1 MLKELL
7 KLLPMLAAARR
18 GTTRRTSTGT
28 RRRGR
33 RPAGIA
39 GILVLLAALWTQ
51 WNKDSGP
58 TQKRPP
64 ATPSAPGS
72 TVAKVEQA
80 AVGKVIDGD
89 TLEARVS
96 GRNVRVRLM
105 GIDAMDSH
113 NGEKRDEQA
122 DQHGLTPDRVE
133 ALSAQ
138 AAAALRKATEGGR
151 VDLVHESGSRQLD
164 DFGRVLA
171 YVEVDGRDIAE
182 ELLSA
187 GLAEARRE
195 PHPRSGHYRDL
206 EKQARSAR
214 GGIWQ
219 NGR

>member
-7 KLLPMLAAARR
+7 KLLPMLRTA
-18 GTTRRTSTGT
+18 RRTSTGT
-28 RRRGR
+28 RRRRTR

-51 WNKDSGP
+51 WNKDSGAA
-58 TQKRPP
+58 QKRAPT
-64 ATPSAPGS
+64 APSAAG
-72 TVAKVEQA
+72 TAVAKIEQA
-80 AVGKVIDGD
+80 GVGKVIDGD

-105 GIDAMDSH
+105 GIDAMDAH
-113 NGEKRDEQA
+113 NEEKRDEQA
-122 DQHGLTPDRVE
+122 QSHGLPPDRVE
-133 ALSAQ
+133 AFSAQ

-151 VDLVHESGSRQLD
+151 IDLVHESGSRQLD

-171 YVEVDGRDIAE
+171 YIEVEGRDIAE
-182 ELLSA
+182 DLLSA

-195 PHPRSGHYRDL
+195 PHPRSSRYRNL

-214 GGIWQ
+214 AGIWQ

>member
-7 KLLPMLAAARR
+7 KLLPLFTATRR
-18 GTTRRTSTGT
+18 GTRRTTTGS

-33 RPAGIA
+33 RPAGIV
-39 GILVLLAALWTQ
+39 GILVLIAALWTQ
-51 WNKDSGP
+51 WNKDSGA
-58 TQKRPP
+58 TQKRTPG
-64 ATPSAPGS
+64 TPSAPGAA
-72 TVAKVEQA
+72 VAKIEQA
-80 AVGKVIDGD
+80 GVGKVIDGD

-96 GRNVRVRLM
+96 GRNVRVRLT

-122 DQHGLTPDRVE
+122 DRHGLTADRVE
-133 ALSAQ
+133 DFSEL

-151 VDLVHESGSRQLD
+151 IDLVHESGSRQLD

-171 YVEVDGRDIAE
+171 YVEVEGRDIAE
-182 ELLSA
+182 DLLSA

-195 PHPRSGHYRDL
+195 PHPRSDHYRNL

-214 GGIWQ
+214 AGIWQ

>member
-7 KLLPMLAAARR
+7 KLLPMLASARR
-18 GTTRRTSTGT
+18 TTSGTR

-51 WNKDSGP
+51 WNKDTGA
-58 TQKRPP
+58 THKRTPS
-64 ATPSAPGS
+64 TPSAS
-72 TVAKVEQA
+72 WSIVAKVEQA

-96 GRNVRVRLM
+96 GRNVRVRLL

-122 DQHGLTPDRVE
+122 RSHRLPPEQVE

-151 VDLVHESGSRQLD
+151 IDLVHESGSRQLD

-171 YVEVDGRDIAE
+171 YVEVEGRDVAE

-195 PHPRSGHYRDL
+195 PHPRSSHYRDL

-219 NGR
+219 SGR